1 MRVFDTV
8 INTDFGGVEE
18 TGILLTIPDIYP
30 EKKQRYMRWQGWRE
44 NLKQRREHFRLRLQE
59 HLSRIGKDGKCSR
72 AGFSRVGCLI
82 LIKLRLFGVIFL
94 FMDAEFLEKL

>member
-1 MRVFDTV
+1 
-8 INTDFGGVEE
+8 VEE

-59 HLSRIGKDGKCSR
+59 HLSRIGKR
-72 AGFSRVGCLI
+72 WEV
-82 LIKLRLFGVIFL
+82 
-94 FMDAEFLEKL
+94 